1 MRNGSAEWFNQTLIK
16 MLSTIC
22 EEQKCE
28 WKSHVAL
35 LVHAYAYNGTK
46 SDAWMDGCL
55 DGILNCPFDVF
66 FGIASDL
73 EKGDHHAYVQKLRDR
88 WK

>member
-1 MRNGSAEWFNQTLIK
+1 MGNGSAERFNQTLIK

-28 WKSHVAL
+28 WKSHLAL
-35 LVHAYAYNGTK
+35 LVHAYNGTK
-46 SDAWMDGCL
+46 SDATGCL

-66 FGIASDL
+66 FGIDSDL
-73 EKGDHHAYVQKLRDR
+73 EKGDHHTYVQKLRDR